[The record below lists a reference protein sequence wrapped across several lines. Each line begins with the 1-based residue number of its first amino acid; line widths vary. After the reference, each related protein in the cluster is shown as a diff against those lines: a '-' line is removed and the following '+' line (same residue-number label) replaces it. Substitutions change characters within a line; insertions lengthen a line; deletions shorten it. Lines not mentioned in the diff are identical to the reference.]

1 MGGIVSAENLLVRI
15 QGISGVLLLTMSVCA
30 WVFFSVQAALSV
42 FLGGGIVIL
51 SFQALKWQLRR
62 AWMRAGPPSSKGW
75 LLFSYYL
82 RYLGTLFLVFLFVYV
97 GWVHP
102 LGFLVGLSTMVL
114 SVIIV
119 GGLEYLV
126 SYTKR
131 GGG

>member
-1 MGGIVSAENLLVRI
+1 MGEIVPTESLLVRI
-15 QGISGVLLLTMSVCA
+15 QSISGVVLLAMSVCA
-30 WVFFSVQAALSV
+30 WVFFSGRAASSV
-42 FLGGGIVIL
+42 FFGGAIIIL
-51 SFQALKWQLRR
+51 SFQVLRWQLRR
-62 AWMRAGPPSSKGW
+62 AWMRSGPPPSKGW
-75 LLFSYYL
+75 LFFSYYL

-114 SVIIV
+114 SIIIV

-131 GGG
+131 GGE